1 MSRPLLFIIAAYLF
15 GSIPTGV
22 LLTRRSGVDIRSEGS
37 GNIGATNVARTAG
50 RLLGVLTLVGDLLKG
65 LAPVLAARALG
76 ESNTTVGLVAV
87 AAIVGHVFSVF
98 LRFQGGKGV
107 ATGFGVLVGLAPAA
121 SLVPLGVFVVV
132 IAASG
137 IVSLA
142 SLSAAAAA
150 PLTLW
155 LFGHP
160 SAVVVSALTI
170 SVVITWRH
178 QENIRRLLAGTEARF
193 RART

>member
-1 MSRPLLFIIAAYLF
+1 VSRPLLFIIAAYLF